1 MLIGCVY
8 MCEYVYNTPYIILEM
23 GAFVSCIITFIYYT
37 YHISHIY
44 DNNVMYSRI
53 FSVFYIYIH
62 VIVITYKKTI
72 IYIYT

>member
-1 MLIGCVY
+1 
-8 MCEYVYNTPYIILEM
+8 M